1 MKLNRCCVA
10 DDPLIASLDDEFS
23 RLEKNVDK
31 MKFPVRKKNS
41 ALLENFKRFFEL
53 QLASSDFDLTL
64 ARIVT
69 WFESYTENRYLVS
82 EF

>member
-1 MKLNRCCVA
+1 MA

-23 RLEKNVDK
+23 RLDK

-41 ALLENFKRFFEL
+41 PLLENFKRFFER
-53 QLASSDFDLTL
+53 QLASSDFDSIL
-64 ARIVT
+64 APIVT
-69 WFESYTENRYLVS
+69 WFENYIENRYLVS